1 MVNKVTFLN
10 CLIFTVRTLEFL
22 AQVQRYLMDNKAT
35 LPGIHSLDI
44 GIYSPYAP
52 IYDELQV
59 YFSELPDI
67 HSLDI
72 GMLSQYEKIADVF

>member
-10 CLIFTVRTLEFL
+10 CLIFTVRTLGFL

-35 LPGIHSLDI
+35 LPDIHSLDI

-52 IYDELQV
+52 IYDALQV

-72 GMLSQYEKIADVF
+72 GMLSQYKKIADVF

>member
-1 MVNKVTFLN
+1 
-10 CLIFTVRTLEFL
+10 
-22 AQVQRYLMDNKAT
+22 MDNKAT
-35 LPGIHSLDI
+35 LPDIHSLDI

-52 IYDELQV
+52 IYDALQV

-72 GMLSQYEKIADVF
+72 GMLSQYGKIADVFKEFLFQLPDNNTLDIGISPHHELPEHAD

>member
-1 MVNKVTFLN
+1 
-10 CLIFTVRTLEFL
+10 
-22 AQVQRYLMDNKAT
+22 MDNKAT
-35 LPGIHSLDI
+35 LPDIHSLDI

-52 IYDELQV
+52 IYDALQV